1 LSIHALAG
9 AAVVSATT
17 VWDYEAGVGHPK
29 PADIEAMRM
38 ALERAG
44 VEFTNGGQ
52 PGVRLKARNPG
63 GTIPAEELNASND
76 E

>member
-1 LSIHALAG
+1 MTPAQCRAARALIELSIHALAG

-29 PADIEAMRM
+29 PADIEAMRT

-44 VEFTNGGQ
+44 VEFIDGEQ
-52 PGVRLKARNPG
+52 PGVRLRKG
-63 GTIPAEELNASND
+63 GE
-76 E
+76 